1 MEINCIMITAQVIGL
16 AAMIVTVLSLQCR
29 SNQNF
34 YRCQTAGYAERYPR
48 TITPELD
55 LCAE

>member
-34 YRCQTAGYAERYPR
+34 TGVKLPVVYYSCSIFCCLAHGVER
-48 TITPELD
+48 
-55 LCAE
+55 